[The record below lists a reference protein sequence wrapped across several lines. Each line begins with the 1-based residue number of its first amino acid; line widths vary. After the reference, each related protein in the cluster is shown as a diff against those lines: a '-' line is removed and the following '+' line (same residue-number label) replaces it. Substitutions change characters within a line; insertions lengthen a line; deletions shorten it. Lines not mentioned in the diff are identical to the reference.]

1 MSIDIDKIKNDLEP
15 LGTDII
21 VEWNHPE
28 TEKLLIIVINNFSES
43 SMDNY
48 NVVID
53 AEVKPTLPYE
63 TWLLVQDDELK
74 ATYGDDPE
82 AVR

>member
-1 MSIDIDKIKNDLEP
+1 MAIDIDKIISELSP
-15 LGTDII
+15 LGND
-21 VEWNHPE
+21 VEVLWNHPE
-28 TEKLLIIVINNFSES
+28 SQKLLIVKINDFSES

-48 NVVID
+48 NVIID

-63 TWLLVQDDELK
+63 TWLQVKNAELK
-74 ATYGDDPE
+74 ATYGDEPE